1 MSFLN
6 PAWSAHAAM
15 GLFVLLW
22 GSAALFT
29 RWGLDYASP
38 TVLLLLR
45 FSLAMGAL
53 LLLGLRRPIWPAKG
67 TRWQVASTGLLL
79 VGGYSIFYFQSMA
92 HGITPGLLATLLGT
106 QPVLTLLL
114 TERRFSIWR
123 LSGLLLSMAGLA
135 LVVWQGASVANIST
149 LGLLY
154 GLGALACITFGSLR
168 QKSIQQAPDAV
179 LPLQYVMT
187 LLLCIVML
195 PFETQTLNLDW
206 GLVIPLLWLGLVIS
220 VAAQLLLYRMIRS
233 GNLVN
238 ITSLFYLVPV
248 VTVIMDYV
256 FLGNAL
262 PALALVGMVAILAGL
277 ALVFRKA

>member
-1 MSFLN
+1 MSFFN

-79 VGGYSIFYFQSMA
+79 VGGYSICYFQSMA

-135 LVVWQGASVANIST
+135 LVVWQGASVVNIST

-168 QKSIQQAPDAV
+168 QKRIQQAPDAV

-187 LLLCIVML
+187 LLLCVIVL

>member
-1 MSFLN
+1 MSLLN
-6 PAWSAHAAM
+6 PAWSAQAAM

-67 TRWQVASTGLLL
+67 TRWQVAKTGLLL
-79 VGGYSIFYFQSMA
+79 VGGYSICYFQSMA

-114 TERRFSIWR
+114 TERQFSIGR
-123 LSGLLLSMAGLA
+123 ISGLLLSMAGLS
-135 LVVWQGASVANIST
+135 LVVWQGASVVNISA

-154 GLGALACITFGSLR
+154 GLGALACITFGSLS
-168 QKSIQQAPDAV
+168 QKRIQQAPDAV

-187 LLLCIVML
+187 LLLCVVVL
-195 PFETQTLNLDW
+195 PFEPQHLTLDW
-206 GLVIPLLWLGLVIS
+206 GLVVPLLWLGLVIS

-262 PALALVGMVAILAGL
+262 PALALVGMVTILTGL

>member
-67 TRWQVASTGLLL
+67 TRLQVASTGLLL
-79 VGGYSIFYFQSMA
+79 VGGYSICYFQSMA

-114 TERRFSIWR
+114 TERRFSVWR

-135 LVVWQGASVANIST
+135 LVVWQGASVVNIST
-149 LGLLY
+149 LGLIY
-154 GLGALACITFGSLR
+154 GLGALACITFGSLK
-168 QKSIQQAPDAV
+168 QKRIQQAPDTV

-187 LLLCIVML
+187 LLLCVVVL
-195 PFETQTLNLDW
+195 PFETQTLHLDW
-206 GLVIPLLWLGLVIS
+206 GLLIPLLWLGLVIS

>member
-1 MSFLN
+1 MSLLN
-6 PAWSAHAAM
+6 PAWSAQAAM

-67 TRWQVASTGLLL
+67 TRWQVAKTGLLL
-79 VGGYSIFYFQSMA
+79 VGGYSICYFQSMA

-114 TERRFSIWR
+114 TERQFSIGR
-123 LSGLLLSMAGLA
+123 ISGLLLSMAGLS
-135 LVVWQGASVANIST
+135 LVVWQGASVVNISA

-154 GLGALACITFGSLR
+154 GLGALACITFGSLS
-168 QKSIQQAPDAV
+168 QKRIQQAPDAV

-187 LLLCIVML
+187 LLLCVVVL
-195 PFETQTLNLDW
+195 PFEPQHLTLDW
-206 GLVIPLLWLGLVIS
+206 GLVVPLLWLGLVIS

-262 PALALVGMVAILAGL
+262 PALALVGMVAILTGL